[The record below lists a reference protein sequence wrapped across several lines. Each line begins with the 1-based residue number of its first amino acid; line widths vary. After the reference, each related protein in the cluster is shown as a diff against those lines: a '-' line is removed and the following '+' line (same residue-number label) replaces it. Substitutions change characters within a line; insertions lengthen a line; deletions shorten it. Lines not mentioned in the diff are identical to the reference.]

1 MGITKLVLANIDKQG
16 YYLRRQIVNVW
27 VSNNLEIWFNNLHA
41 DFQFDKYPT
50 HWV

>member
-27 VSNNLEIWFNNLHA
+27 VSNGLGTWFDNLCV
-41 DFQFDKYPT
+41 DFQLDKYPT